1 MTKYSHK
8 FGQIPSLPCLLMQIC
23 SVQWD
28 ANGCLWSPQ
37 VLVLVQDI
45 QGLLIDS
52 NYRTWWLSVN
62 VGWLL
67 TSTDTNYL
75 SSLNI
80 FNTATSRVFYPNP
93 SGEIICNILNML
105 SSEDVRMCH
114 CIGMPWIIPKT
125 GTLPSPVILPSR
137 WWEKLGGRQGGLADP
152 VILQQM
158 SSTLSYISSRRSW
171 LFPTSQYT
179 FRNLYTPAEW
189 LSAVWAPPP
198 ISQYLLA
205 MCDWYQVLIL
215 TESGAHVVWLVCVS
229 LV

>member
-80 FNTATSRVFYPNP
+80 FKTATSGVFYRNP
-93 SGEIICNILNML
+93 SREIICNILNML

-114 CIGMPWIIPKT
+114 CIGMPWIIPQT
-125 GTLPSPVILPSR
+125 GTLPSPVIL
-137 WWEKLGGRQGGLADP
+137 LADDEKKFED
-152 VILQQM
+152 V
-158 SSTLSYISSRRSW
+158 R
-171 LFPTSQYT
+171 
-179 FRNLYTPAEW
+179 
-189 LSAVWAPPP
+189 
-198 ISQYLLA
+198 
-205 MCDWYQVLIL
+205 
-215 TESGAHVVWLVCVS
+215 GG
-229 LV
+229 